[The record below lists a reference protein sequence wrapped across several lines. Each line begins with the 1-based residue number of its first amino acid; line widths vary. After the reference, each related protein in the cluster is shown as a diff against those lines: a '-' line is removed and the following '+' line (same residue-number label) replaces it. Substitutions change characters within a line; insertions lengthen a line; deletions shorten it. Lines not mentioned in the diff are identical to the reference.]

1 MSNQQQNNQSKWVP
15 VSSKDILF
23 SILGYAKPE
32 QLAQMIEEDKYIQ
45 LPSIMKPVIARAVAD
60 FIIEFLKNT
69 RPDLAQLLQSEK
81 GKKWLSNQI
90 LVIFR

>member
-1 MSNQQQNNQSKWVP
+1 
-15 VSSKDILF
+15 
-23 SILGYAKPE
+23 
-32 QLAQMIEEDKYIQ
+32 MIEEDKYITVA
-45 LPSIMKPVIARAVAD
+45 INNEPVIARAVAD

-81 GKKWLSNQI
+81 GKKWLSNQL